1 MYWPLLIL
9 FILGYGYGKP
19 TYGGYPTPTPTP
31 EPEDEVEPVDPPP
44 KFDYNA
50 YTTAYFNKIDEY
62 THAQN
67 DYKTD
72 TLNVKVNWDLQPA
85 GYQYLKSQYGI
96 YPQVHRPLRPYGEK
110 LSLFTTKNSQ
120 KFEIMY
126 VSCTYSEKSNLSL
139 YFC

>member
-1 MYWPLLIL
+1 M
-9 FILGYGYGKP
+9 
-19 TYGGYPTPTPTP
+19 GGYRTPTPTP
-31 EPEDEVEPVDPPP
+31 EPDGEVEPVDPPP
-44 KFDYNA
+44 AFDYNA

-96 YPQVHRPLRPYGEK
+96 YPQVHRPLRQYGGYHK
-110 LSLFTTKNSQ
+110 PQYGGYQ
-120 KFEIMY
+120 KPQYGYKKPHHGGHAEP
-126 VSCTYSEKSNLSL
+126 EAA
-139 YFC
+139 